1 MARHFIRAGG
11 VASLRGMTSYLEQ
24 RRSRAAAA
32 WNLTDEIVLIGAGEP
47 VSIPGGADQTYP
59 FISHSDYFY
68 LTDRET
74 IGGVLAFDPKDGWV
88 DFVPDVTEAER
99 VWEGRTDA
107 PGASMASMAGW
118 LGARRGR
125 TMPVLGCPIAGVR
138 GDVVRAEELRDQL
151 LHVRRPKD
159 EIELTRM
166 RKAAAATAAGYA
178 AIEPLIKAGKSER
191 EIQIELETAFSRN
204 GGDRTA
210 YGTIVAAGSNSAVL
224 HFTPTTRKL
233 REGEV
238 LLIDA
243 GCEVNR
249 YASDVTRTWRTAARP
264 GSKPAC
270 DEGFYRELYQVVLG
284 LLERGVA
291 RCTVG
296 AEWRDVH
303 LAACHEVA
311 EGLIALGLARGSA
324 SALVERD
331 LHALFFPHGLGHMV
345 GLGVRD
351 AGGYLRGRVRSTR
364 PGLKNLRTDLP
375 LEPNYVMTVEPG
387 IYFIPALLN
396 DPDRRAQYRDVVD
409 WAKVD
414 ALLDFGGI
422 RLEDNVRI
430 TETGPENL
438 NTAIPRSLT
447 PVA

>member
-1 MARHFIRAGG
+1 
-11 VASLRGMTSYLEQ
+11 MTSHLEP
-24 RRSRAAAA
+24 RRRRAAAA

-74 IGGVLAFDPKDGWV
+74 IGGVLAFDPKEGWT

-99 VWEGRTDA
+99 VWEGRTDS
-107 PGASMASMAGW
+107 PGTSMTAFAGW
-118 LGARRGR
+118 LAARRGR
-125 TMPVLGCPIAGVR
+125 VTLNLGCAITGVR
-138 GDVVRAEELRDQL
+138 SDVVRAEELREQL

-159 EIELTRM
+159 EIELARM

-178 AIEPLIKAGKSER
+178 AIEPLIKAGASER
-191 EIQIELETAFSRN
+191 EIQIELETGFARN

-224 HFTPTTRKL
+224 HFTPTSRRL

-249 YASDVTRTWRTAARP
+249 YASDVTRTWRTESRP
-264 GSKPAC
+264 GSKPVT
-270 DEGFYRELYQVVLG
+270 DEGFFRELYQVVLG
-284 LLERGVA
+284 ILERGVA

-296 AEWRDVH
+296 AEWRELH
-303 LAACHEVA
+303 LAACLEVA
-311 EGLIALGLARGSA
+311 EGLISLGLARGTA
-324 SALVERD
+324 SALVDRD
-331 LHALFFPHGLGHMV
+331 VHALFFPHGLGHMV

-351 AGGYLRGRVRSTR
+351 AGGYLRGRVRSNR

-396 DPDRRAQYRDVVD
+396 DADRRAQYKDVVD
-409 WAKVD
+409 WARVD
-414 ALLDFGGI
+414 GLLEFGGI

-430 TETGPENL
+430 TEAGPENL